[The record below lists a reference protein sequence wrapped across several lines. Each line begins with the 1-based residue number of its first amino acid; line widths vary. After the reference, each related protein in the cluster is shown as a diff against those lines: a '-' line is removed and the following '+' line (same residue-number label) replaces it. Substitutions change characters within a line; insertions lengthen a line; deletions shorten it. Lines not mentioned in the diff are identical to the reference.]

1 VPNSRIIR
9 AGGAVIAVAAMFFVI
24 RSVYGYADQLAEM
37 LQRPRFIVVVVAC
50 ALLYALALQLVGLA
64 WFTLLVSVGEKAIS
78 PVRAMR
84 VFARTQ
90 VYKYLPTNVI
100 HLVGRFVLAARY
112 GAAKDALSYAQ
123 VMEIVLMVLASGSVA
138 LLFSFSFL
146 LKIGEDY
153 GISRYLASA
162 VYVGAGLA
170 ALMLAPLVA
179 GRYFKQSQK
188 HLAFSMAAISVAC
201 YGLFFLANGLIVVL
215 LVHVLYGP
223 TIEWQMVIGVSAAGW
238 LLGFVVPGAPGGLGV
253 REAVFIAGL
262 SSIGIPA
269 AAATAVA
276 VAHRVIT
283 LLGDV
288 LLSAGEFGY
297 RKWTAEPD

>member
-1 VPNSRIIR
+1 MLVPNSRIIR
-9 AGGAVIAVAAMFFVI
+9 AGGAVIAVAAMYFVI
-24 RSVYGYADQLAEM
+24 RSVYGYADQLAEI
-37 LQRPRFIVVVVAC
+37 LQRPQFIVVVVAS
-50 ALLYALALQLVGLA
+50 ALLYALALQLVGLG

-78 PVRAMR
+78 PACALR

-123 VMEIVLMVLASGSVA
+123 VMEIILMVLASGSVA

-153 GISRYLASA
+153 GVGRYLASA
-162 VYVGAGLA
+162 AYIGAAIA
-170 ALMLAPLVA
+170 ALMLAPVVA
-179 GRYFKQSQK
+179 GRYFKQSRK
-188 HLAFSMAAISVAC
+188 HLAFSMAAVSVAC
-201 YGLFFLANGLIVVL
+201 YGIFFLANGSIVVL
-215 LVHVLYGP
+215 LVHFLYGP
-223 TIEWQMVIGVSAAGW
+223 TIEWKMVIGVSAAGW

-276 VAHRVIT
+276 ITHRVVT

-288 LLSAGEFGY
+288 LLWAVEFGY
-297 RKWTAEPD
+297 RRWIAR

>member
-1 VPNSRIIR
+1 
-9 AGGAVIAVAAMFFVI
+9 MYFVI
-24 RSVYGYADQLAEM
+24 RSVYGYADQLAEI
-37 LQRPRFIVVVVAC
+37 LQRPQIIVLVVAS
-50 ALLYALALQLVGLA
+50 ALSYALALQLVGLA
-64 WFTLLVSVGEKAIS
+64 WFSLLVSVGERAIS
-78 PVRAMR
+78 PVRALR

-123 VMEIVLMVLASGSVA
+123 VMEIILMVLASGSVA

-146 LKIGEDY
+146 LQICEEY
-153 GISRYLASA
+153 GIDRYIAS
-162 VYVGAGLA
+162 VIYVATGLT
-170 ALMLAPLVA
+170 ALMLVPIVA
-179 GRYFKQSQK
+179 GRYFKQSRK
-188 HLAFSMAAISVAC
+188 HLAFSMAALSVAC
-201 YGLFFLANGLIVVL
+201 YGLFFLANGLIVIL
-215 LVHVLYGP
+215 LVHVLYGS
-223 TIEWQMVIGVSAAGW
+223 TVEWKMIIGVSAAGW

-262 SSIGIPA
+262 SSIGVPA
-269 AAATAVA
+269 AASTAVA
-276 VAHRVIT
+276 IAHRVVT

-288 LLSAGEFGY
+288 LLSAVELGY

>member
-1 VPNSRIIR
+1 MSNSKIIR
-9 AGGAVIAVAAMFFVI
+9 AGGAVIAATAIYFVI
-24 RSVYGYADQLAEM
+24 RSVCGYADQLAEM
-37 LQRPRFIVVVVAC
+37 LQRPRFTVMIVAC
-50 ALLYALALQLVGLA
+50 ALLYALALQLVALA

-78 PVRAMR
+78 PVRAIR
-84 VFARTQ
+84 VFTRTQ

-123 VMEIVLMVLASGSVA
+123 VMEIILMILASGSVA

-146 LKIGEDY
+146 LKIGEDH
-153 GISRYLASA
+153 GISHYLASA
-162 VYVGAGLA
+162 VYIGAGLA

-179 GRYFKQSQK
+179 GRYFQRTRK
-188 HLAFSMAAISVAC
+188 HVALSMAAISVAC
-201 YGLFFLANGLIVVL
+201 YGLFFLANGSIVVL

-223 TIEWQMVIGVSAAGW
+223 TIEWKMVIGVSAAGW
-238 LLGFVVPGAPGGLGV
+238 LLGFIVPGAPGGLGV

-262 SSIGIPA
+262 SSVGIPA

-276 VAHRVIT
+276 VAHRVVT

-297 RKWTAEPD
+297 RKWTAESD